1 MKVLSVVVA
10 LLFGTLAFASNPR
23 MDILDTA
30 RSAGNF
36 KTLLTALEV
45 TGLDKA
51 LEGHGPFTVLAPTD
65 EAFSKLPAGTLEYL
79 VANPE
84 ILKGILLYH
93 VGAGSLNASSV
104 LGRSGVATL
113 SGKFV
118 PASIVQ
124 GKVYLAGAEVI
135 AADVMATNG
144 IIHVL
149 DSVLVPNDKTPLNLP
164 QTVSSVDPVKYMGL
178 WYEIARYPQSFQK
191 NCGATT
197 AEYTL
202 LKSGKVGVKNSCKR
216 TDRDGSVKVAK
227 AIAKV
232 VNTKTNAE
240 LKVSFVPVLKYFGFF
255 GGDYWIL
262 ALGENYEYALVGGP
276 DRKSLW
282 ILSRT
287 PEISE
292 SLYNQLVDVAVS
304 QGFDPAKLVKS
315 PVWK

>member
-10 LLFGTLAFASNPR
+10 LLFGTLAFAGNPR

-51 LEGHGPFTVLAPTD
+51 LDAHGSFTVLAPTD
-65 EAFSKLPAGTLEYL
+65 EAFSKLPEGTLEYL

-93 VGAGSLNASSV
+93 VASAKLNASTV
-104 LGRSGVATL
+104 LSRSGVATL

-118 PASIVQ
+118 PARTEG
-124 GKVYLAGAEVI
+124 GKVFLAGAEVI
-135 AADVMATNG
+135 AADIMATNG

-149 DSVLVPNDKTPLNLP
+149 DSVLVPNDKTPLNVP

-178 WYEIARYPQSFQK
+178 WYEIARYPQSFQQ

-197 AEYTL
+197 AQYTL
-202 LKSGKVGVKNSCKR
+202 LKSGKVGVKNSCR
-216 TDRDGSVKVAK
+216 RVNGEGVKVAN
-227 AIAKV
+227 AIAKI
-232 VNTKTNAE
+232 VNKETNAQ

-276 DRKSLW
+276 DRQSLW

-292 SLYNQLVDVAVS
+292 ALYNKLVEVAVS
-304 QGFDPAKLVKS
+304 QGFDPGKLVKS